1 MKLEGNQSGALCR
14 LEQEGDAAGYSQ
26 DGVGF

>member
-1 MKLEGNQSGALCR
+1 MKLEGNRGALCR